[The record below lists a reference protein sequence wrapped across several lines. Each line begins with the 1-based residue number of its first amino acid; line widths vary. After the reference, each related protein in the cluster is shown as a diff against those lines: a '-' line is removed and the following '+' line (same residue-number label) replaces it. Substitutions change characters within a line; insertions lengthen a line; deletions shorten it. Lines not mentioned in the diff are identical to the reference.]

1 IKVDKVLISVGRT
14 PNTQDIG
21 LNNTKIKTNKA
32 GHIITNEYQQ
42 TEDKHIYAAGD
53 CIGKLQLAHVGSKE
67 GLVAVEHMFDGR
79 PIPVNYD

>member
-1 IKVDKVLISVGRT
+1 MKIVLKDDDSVTIYFENNAIKVDKVLISVGRT

-42 TEDKHIYAAGD
+42 TEDKHIYAAGV
-53 CIGKLQLAHVGSKE
+53 H
-67 GLVAVEHMFDGR
+67 R
-79 PIPVNYD
+79 